1 MTPQINS
8 ILEQFVKK
16 LRRQEAARTLA
27 PVRRPGTKQESR
39 RPAARAAARPAQRGV
54 RRPVREEDEAFGPN
68 FQQEFGDNDHQASA
82 AGVGGASNKGDH
94 NAALQKF
101 MQACRDALFHS
112 HGWEEGKA
120 DSHIRKVAADLASE
134 GHLPPLPA
142 EGDENEAEAIA
153 MWLLAAPS
161 VGFIAE
167 LLRTAA
173 EQ

>member
-8 ILEQFVKK
+8 ILEQFNKK
-16 LRRQEAARTLA
+16 LRRQEAAQTLA
-27 PVRRPGTKQESR
+27 PVRRPGTKQE
-39 RPAARAAARPAQRGV
+39 ARRPAQRPAPRGA

-68 FQQEFGDNDHQASA
+68 FQPEFGDNDHQASA

-101 MQACRDALFHS
+101 MQACRDALYHS
-112 HGWEEGKA
+112 NGWEEGKA